1 MTIIPNQGHIL
12 KKYNLGQILKKYKKG
27 IYLETGLAS
36 GESSKLALDLGF
48 KKVISIEID
57 KNSIIYVKKKL
68 NKFIKKKK
76 LLLVKGDSS
85 KKINEILKKYKNISV
100 FFLDAH
106 DGNHTNNAPLEKE
119 LNEIEKIYKNQLI
132 IVDDFA
138 KIKFSNMDQKNY
150 WGKKNNYKK
159 IIDKLTNNFKCEVT
173 EIYYGSIFS
182 PNSILVNKKIPKNLV
197 MVLKDLEG
205 NIHFFFKPFILK
217 LKKLIKLLLKLLLSK
232 SMFNSIRKSYISTIH
247 NLTKG

>member
-1 MTIIPNQGHIL
+1 MTIKPYLGH
-12 KKYNLGQILKKYKKG
+12 ILKKYKKG

-36 GESSKLALDLGF
+36 GDSSKLALDLGF

-57 KNSIIYVKKKL
+57 KNSIKYVKKKL

-85 KKINEILKKYKNISV
+85 KKIKEILKKYKNISV

-106 DGNHTNNAPLEKE
+106 DGSHANNAPLEKE
-119 LNEIEKIYKNQLI
+119 LNEIENIYNNQLI
-132 IVDDFA
+132 IIDDFA

-159 IIDKLTNNFKCEVT
+159 IINKLTKNFKCEVT
-173 EIYYGSIFS
+173 EIYYGSFFS
-182 PNSILVNKKIPKNLV
+182 MNSILVNKKIQKNLI
-197 MVLKDLEG
+197 MILKDIEG
-205 NIHFFFKPFILK
+205 NIHFFFKPFVFK
-217 LKKLIKLLLKLLLSK
+217 LRKIIKILLKLILSET
-232 SMFNSIRKSYISTIH
+232 MFYSIRKKYISTH
-247 NLTKG
+247 HKLTKE